1 MRILGIS
8 PAHDST
14 VCVLN
19 NGQIER
25 FYKEERLTRVKR
37 ERDPWLSLLKIYEE
51 FNNSIDYVVIGS
63 PSPDSFWNIGR
74 WCERVFKCPIEYV
87 CDEHHK
93 QHAALAFCNSGF
105 NEALVLV
112 ADRCGTNYGEA
123 IRESE
128 TIYHSDYSNGFTEL
142 YKSYWRM
149 DINDESLNEL
159 LNNLQKKYPHCDLVC
174 ESQYSITKVYESA
187 TTLIGEHPL
196 EGGKTMGLSSYG
208 IDKDSSKLIMDSI
221 PNDRYFYHIRGREDL
236 PITINRKHID
246 IDPNSFNKESY
257 QLFADYAYQVQK
269 QTQESV
275 GDLIE
280 KYIKPSTKNVCITGG
295 YGLNVVANS
304 YYKKRFPDLNFFFEP
319 LADDS
324 GNSIGSALLMH
335 YKIAKTNTK
344 LNYKNTFFHGI
355 KEDIPKEYEHCTED
369 FIVDSLLDQKS
380 VAVYHGLAE
389 AGPRALGNRSILF
402 DCRNK
407 DAKSI
412 INKIKNREWYRPF
425 AAIVLEEDSYI
436 FDMIGVNK
444 SEYMTMSFSVKEEYK
459 DIVPGI
465 VHVDGTCRIQTLS
478 SDHLLYSL
486 LSKVKERT
494 GYGILLNTSFNV
506 AGEPLVETIQ
516 EARKVLSETDL
527 NIVWFPETNQFIM
540 DI

>member
-8 PAHDST
+8 PGHDST

-25 FYKEERLTRVKR
+25 FYKEERLSRLKRSTR
-37 ERDPWLSLLKIYEE
+37 PWLSLLKIYEE
-51 FNNSIDYVVIGS
+51 FGESIDHIVIGS
-63 PSPDSFWNIGR
+63 PSPNTFTYIAHFCDR
-74 WCERVFKCPIEYV
+74 LFKCPIEFV

-93 QHAALAFCNSGF
+93 QHAVLAFCNSGF

-112 ADRCGTNYGEA
+112 ADRCGTHYGES

-128 TIYHSDYSNGFTEL
+128 TIYYFDYSNGPIEL
-142 YKSYWRM
+142 YKSYWRNN
-149 DINDESLNEL
+149 IEDESLNEL
-159 LNNLQKKYPHCDLVC
+159 LNNIQKKYPHCDLVC

-196 EGGKTMGLSSYG
+196 ENGKTMGLSSYG
-208 IDKDSSKLIMDSI
+208 NDKDFPQLIMDGI
-221 PNDRYFYHIRGREDL
+221 VNDRYFCHVNRWEGL
-236 PITINRKHID
+236 PTALNKEHID
-246 IDPNSFNKESY
+246 IDPNSFSQESY
-257 QLFADYAYQVQK
+257 QFFADYAYQVQK
-269 QTQESV
+269 QTQESF

-280 KYIKPSTKNVCITGG
+280 KYIKPSIKNVCITGG

-324 GNSIGSALLMH
+324 GNSIGSALLM
-335 YKIAKTNTK
+335 YYRSPQTNTK

-355 KEDIPKEYEHCTED
+355 KEDIPKEYKHCTED

-380 VAVYHGLAE
+380 IAVYHGLAE
-389 AGPRALGNRSILF
+389 AGPRSLGNRSILF

-407 DAKSI
+407 DAKVI
-412 INKIKNREWYRPF
+412 VNKIKNREWYRPF
-425 AAIVLEEDSYI
+425 AAILLEEDSYM
-436 FDMIGVNK
+436 FDMIGINK

-465 VHVDGTCRIQTLS
+465 VHVDGTCRIQTIS
-478 SDHLLYSL
+478 SNHHLYSL
-486 LSKVKERT
+486 LSKLKKKT

-506 AGEPLVETIQ
+506 AGEPLVETI
-516 EARKVLSETDL
+516 EESKKVLLETDL
-527 NIVWFPETNQFIM
+527 DMIWFPETNQFI
-540 DI
+540 

>member
-1 MRILGIS
+1 MRILGVS

-19 NGQIER
+19 DGQIER

-37 ERDPWLSLLKIYEE
+37 SSHPWLSLLKIYEE
-51 FNNSIDYVVIGS
+51 FSDSIDYVVIGS
-63 PSPDSFWNIGR
+63 PSPNTFSDIGQ

-87 CDEHHK
+87 CNEHHK

-196 EGGKTMGLSSYG
+196 ENGKTMGLSSYG
-208 IDKDSSKLIMDSI
+208 NDKDSSQLIMDGI
-221 PNDRYFYHIRGREDL
+221 PNDRYFYHITGRQDF
-236 PITINRKHID
+236 PTTINREHID
-246 IDPNSFNKESY
+246 IDPNSFNQESY

-269 QTQESV
+269 QTEESV

-436 FDMIGVNK
+436 FDMIGVDK
-444 SEYMTMSFSVKEEYK
+444 SEYMTMNFSVKEEYK
-459 DIVPGI
+459 NLVPGI
-465 VHVDGTCRIQTLS
+465 VHVDGTCRIQTIS

-516 EARKVLSETDL
+516 EARKVLSETGL

>member
-1 MRILGIS
+1 MRILGVS

-37 ERDPWLSLLKIYEE
+37 SSHPWLSLLKIYEE

-63 PSPDSFWNIGR
+63 PSPNTFSDIGQ

-87 CDEHHK
+87 CNEHHK

-128 TIYHSDYSNGFTEL
+128 TIYHCDYSNGFTEL

-196 EGGKTMGLSSYG
+196 ENGKTMGLSSYG
-208 IDKDSSKLIMDSI
+208 NDKDSSQLIMNGI
-221 PNDRYFYHIRGREDL
+221 PNDRYFYHITGREDL
-236 PITINRKHID
+236 PITVNRKHID
-246 IDPNSFNKESY
+246 IDSNNFSQESY
-257 QLFADYAYQVQK
+257 QFFADYAYQVQK

-275 GDLIE
+275 GDLIQ
-280 KYIKPSTKNVCITGG
+280 KYIKPSTRNVCITGG

-304 YYKKRFPDLNFFFEP
+304 YYKKRFPNINFFFEP

-324 GNSIGSALLMH
+324 GNSIGSSLLMY
-335 YKIAKTNTK
+335 YKFAKTNTK

-389 AGPRALGNRSILF
+389 AGPRSLGNRSILF
-402 DCRNK
+402 DCRNR
-407 DAKSI
+407 DAKAI
-412 INKIKNREWYRPF
+412 VNKIKNREWYRPF

-465 VHVDGTCRIQTLS
+465 VHVDGTCRIQTIS

-486 LSKVKERT
+486 LSKLKKKT
-494 GYGILLNTSFNV
+494 GYGILLNTSFNI

-540 DI
+540 DV

>member
-1 MRILGIS
+1 MRILGVS

-19 NGQIER
+19 DGQIER

-37 ERDPWLSLLKIYEE
+37 EKSPWLSLLKIYEE

-63 PSPDSFWNIGR
+63 PSPNTFSDIEQ

-87 CDEHHK
+87 CNEHHK

-128 TIYHSDYSNGFTEL
+128 TIYHCDYPNGFTEL

-196 EGGKTMGLSSYG
+196 ENGKTMGLSSYG
-208 IDKDSSKLIMDSI
+208 NDKDSSQLIMDGI
-221 PNDRYFYHIRGREDL
+221 PNDRYFYHITGRQDF
-236 PITINRKHID
+236 PTTINREHID
-246 IDPNSFNKESY
+246 IDPNSFNQESY

-275 GDLIE
+275 GDLIQ
-280 KYIKPSTKNVCITGG
+280 KYIKPSTRNICITGG

-324 GNSIGSALLMH
+324 GNSIGSALLMN
-335 YKIAKTNTK
+335 YKFTKTNTK

-355 KEDIPKEYEHCTED
+355 KEDIPKEYEHCNED

-380 VAVYHGLAE
+380 IAVYHGLAE
-389 AGPRALGNRSILF
+389 AGPRSLGNRSILF

-407 DAKSI
+407 DAKAI
-412 INKIKNREWYRPF
+412 VNKIKNREWYRPF

-436 FDMIGVNK
+436 FDMIGVDR
-444 SEYMTMSFSVKEEYK
+444 SEYMTMSFYVKEEYK
-459 DIVPGI
+459 NIVPGI
-465 VHVDGTCRIQTLS
+465 VHVDGTCRIQTIS
-478 SDHLLYSL
+478 SKHFLHSL
-486 LSKVKERT
+486 LSKIKERT

>member
-1 MRILGIS
+1 MRILGVS

-19 NGQIER
+19 DGQIER

-37 ERDPWLSLLKIYEE
+37 SSHPWLSLLKIYEE
-51 FNNSIDYVVIGS
+51 FSDSIDYVVIGS
-63 PSPDSFWNIGR
+63 PSPNTFSDIGQ

-87 CDEHHK
+87 CNEHHK

-196 EGGKTMGLSSYG
+196 ENGKTMGLSSYG
-208 IDKDSSKLIMDSI
+208 NAKDSSQLIMDSI
-221 PNDRYFYHIRGREDL
+221 PNDRYFYHITGRQDF
-236 PITINRKHID
+236 PTTINREHID
-246 IDPNSFNKESY
+246 IDPNSFNQESY

-275 GDLIE
+275 GDLIQ
-280 KYIKPSTKNVCITGG
+280 KYIKSSTKNVCITGG

-516 EARKVLSETDL
+516 EARKVLSGTDL

>member
-1 MRILGIS
+1 MRILGVS

-37 ERDPWLSLLKIYEE
+37 SSHPWLSLLKIYEE

-63 PSPDSFWNIGR
+63 PSPNTFSDIGQ

-87 CDEHHK
+87 CNEHHK

-128 TIYHSDYSNGFTEL
+128 TIYHCDYSNGFTEL

-196 EGGKTMGLSSYG
+196 ENGKTMGLSSYG
-208 IDKDSSKLIMDSI
+208 NDKDSSQLIMNGI
-221 PNDRYFYHIRGREDL
+221 PNDRYFYHITGREDF
-236 PITINRKHID
+236 PITVNRKHID
-246 IDPNSFNKESY
+246 IDSNNFNQESY
-257 QLFADYAYQVQK
+257 QFFADYAYQVQK

-275 GDLIE
+275 GDLIQ
-280 KYIKPSTKNVCITGG
+280 KYIKPSTRNVCITGG

-304 YYKKRFPDLNFFFEP
+304 YYKKRFPNINFFFEP

-324 GNSIGSALLMH
+324 GNSIGSSLLMY
-335 YKIAKTNTK
+335 YKFAKTNTK

-389 AGPRALGNRSILF
+389 AGPRSLGNRSILF
-402 DCRNK
+402 DCRNR
-407 DAKSI
+407 DAKAI
-412 INKIKNREWYRPF
+412 VNKIKNREWYRPF

-465 VHVDGTCRIQTLS
+465 VHVDGTCRIQTIS

-486 LSKVKERT
+486 LSKLKKKT
-494 GYGILLNTSFNV
+494 GYGILLNTSFNI

-540 DI
+540 DV

>member
-128 TIYHSDYSNGFTEL
+128 TIYHCDYSNGFTEL

-389 AGPRALGNRSILF
+389 AGPRSLGNRSILF

-444 SEYMTMSFSVKEEYK
+444 SEYMTMSFSVKEEYR
-459 DIVPGI
+459 DVVPGI
-465 VHVDGTCRIQTLS
+465 VHVDGTCRIQTIS

-486 LSKVKERT
+486 LSKLKKKT

>member
-1 MRILGIS
+1 MRILGVS

-19 NGQIER
+19 DGQIER

-37 ERDPWLSLLKIYEE
+37 SSHPWLSLLKIYEE
-51 FNNSIDYVVIGS
+51 FSDSIDYVVIGS
-63 PSPDSFWNIGR
+63 PSPNTFSDIGQ

-87 CDEHHK
+87 CNEHHK
-93 QHAALAFCNSGF
+93 QDGALAFCNSGF

-335 YKIAKTNTK
+335 YKFAKTNTK

-516 EARKVLSETDL
+516 EARKVLSGTDL

>member
-1 MRILGIS
+1 MRILGVS

-19 NGQIER
+19 DGQIER

-37 ERDPWLSLLKIYEE
+37 SSHPWLSLLKIYEE
-51 FNNSIDYVVIGS
+51 FSDSIDYVVIGS
-63 PSPDSFWNIGR
+63 PSPNTFSDIGQ

-87 CDEHHK
+87 CNEHHK

-128 TIYHSDYSNGFTEL
+128 TIYHCDYSNGFTEL

-196 EGGKTMGLSSYG
+196 ENGKTMGLSSYG
-208 IDKDSSKLIMDSI
+208 NDKDSSQLIMNGI
-221 PNDRYFYHIRGREDL
+221 PNDRYFYHITGREDL
-236 PITINRKHID
+236 PITVNRKHID
-246 IDPNSFNKESY
+246 IDSNNFSQESY
-257 QLFADYAYQVQK
+257 QFFADYAYQVQK

-275 GDLIE
+275 GDLIQ
-280 KYIKPSTKNVCITGG
+280 KYIKPSTRNVCITGG

-335 YKIAKTNTK
+335 YKVAKTNTK
-344 LNYKNTFFHGI
+344 LNYKNTFFHGV
-355 KEDIPKEYEHCTED
+355 KENIPKEYEYCTED

-380 VAVYHGLAE
+380 IAVYHGLAE
-389 AGPRALGNRSILF
+389 AGPRSLGNRSILF

-412 INKIKNREWYRPF
+412 VNKIKNREWYRPF

-444 SEYMTMSFSVKEEYK
+444 SDYMTMSFSVKEEYR
-459 DIVPGI
+459 DVVPGI
-465 VHVDGTCRIQTLS
+465 VHVDGTCRIQTIS
-478 SDHLLYSL
+478 SNHLLYSL
-486 LSKVKERT
+486 LSKLKKKT

>member
-128 TIYHSDYSNGFTEL
+128 TIYHCDYSNGFTEL

-335 YKIAKTNTK
+335 YKFAKTNTK

-389 AGPRALGNRSILF
+389 AGPRSLGNRSILF

-444 SEYMTMSFSVKEEYK
+444 SEYMTMSFSVKEEYR
-459 DIVPGI
+459 DVVPGI
-465 VHVDGTCRIQTLS
+465 VHVDGTCRIQTIS

-486 LSKVKERT
+486 LSKLKKKT

>member
-1 MRILGIS
+1 MRILGVS

-19 NGQIER
+19 DGQIER

-37 ERDPWLSLLKIYEE
+37 SSHPWLSLLKIYEE
-51 FNNSIDYVVIGS
+51 FSDSIDYVVIGS
-63 PSPDSFWNIGR
+63 PSPNTFSDIGQ

-87 CDEHHK
+87 CNEHHK

-196 EGGKTMGLSSYG
+196 ENGKTMGLSSYG
-208 IDKDSSKLIMDSI
+208 NAKDSSQLIMDSI
-221 PNDRYFYHIRGREDL
+221 PNDRYFYHITGRQDF
-236 PITINRKHID
+236 PTTINREHID
-246 IDPNSFNKESY
+246 IDPNSFNQESY

-275 GDLIE
+275 GDLIQ
-280 KYIKPSTKNVCITGG
+280 KYIKSSTKNVCITGG

-389 AGPRALGNRSILF
+389 AGPRSLGNRSILF

-444 SEYMTMSFSVKEEYK
+444 SEYMTMSFSVKEEYR
-459 DIVPGI
+459 DVVPGI
-465 VHVDGTCRIQTLS
+465 VHVDGTCRIQTIS

-486 LSKVKERT
+486 LSKLKKKT

>member
-1 MRILGIS
+1 MRILGVS

-37 ERDPWLSLLKIYEE
+37 SSHPWLSLLKIYEE

-63 PSPDSFWNIGR
+63 PSPNTFSDIGQ

-87 CDEHHK
+87 CNEHHK

-128 TIYHSDYSNGFTEL
+128 TIYHCDYSNGFTEL

-196 EGGKTMGLSSYG
+196 ENGKTMGLSSYG
-208 IDKDSSKLIMDSI
+208 NDKDSSQLIMNGI
-221 PNDRYFYHIRGREDL
+221 PNDRYFYHITGREDF
-236 PITINRKHID
+236 PITVNRKHID
-246 IDPNSFNKESY
+246 IDSNNFNQESY
-257 QLFADYAYQVQK
+257 QFFADYAYQVQK

-275 GDLIE
+275 GDLIQ
-280 KYIKPSTKNVCITGG
+280 KYIKPSTRNVCITGG

-304 YYKKRFPDLNFFFEP
+304 YYKKRFPNLNFFFEP

-324 GNSIGSALLMH
+324 GNSIGSSLLMY
-335 YKIAKTNTK
+335 YKFAKTNTK

-389 AGPRALGNRSILF
+389 AGPRSLGNRSILF
-402 DCRNK
+402 DCRNR
-407 DAKSI
+407 DAKAI
-412 INKIKNREWYRPF
+412 VNKIKNREWYRPF

-465 VHVDGTCRIQTLS
+465 VHVDGTCRIQTIS

-486 LSKVKERT
+486 LSKLKKKT
-494 GYGILLNTSFNV
+494 GYGILLNTSFNI

-540 DI
+540 DV

>member
-1 MRILGIS
+1 MRILGVS

-19 NGQIER
+19 DGQIER

-37 ERDPWLSLLKIYEE
+37 SSHPWLSLLKIYEE

-63 PSPDSFWNIGR
+63 PSPNTFSDIGQ

-87 CDEHHK
+87 CNEHHK

-128 TIYHSDYSNGFTEL
+128 TIYHCDYSNGFTEL

-196 EGGKTMGLSSYG
+196 ENGKTMGLSSYG
-208 IDKDSSKLIMDSI
+208 NDKDSSQLIMNGI
-221 PNDRYFYHIRGREDL
+221 PNDRYFYHITGREDL
-236 PITINRKHID
+236 PITVNRKHID
-246 IDPNSFNKESY
+246 IDSNNFSQESY
-257 QLFADYAYQVQK
+257 QFFADYAYQVQK

-275 GDLIE
+275 GDLIQ
-280 KYIKPSTKNVCITGG
+280 KYIKPSTRNVCITGG

-304 YYKKRFPDLNFFFEP
+304 YYKKRFPNLNFFFEP

-324 GNSIGSALLMH
+324 GNSIGSALLLY
-335 YKIAKTNTK
+335 YKFTKTNTK

-355 KEDIPKEYEHCTED
+355 KEDIPREYEHCTED

-380 VAVYHGLAE
+380 IAVYHGLAE
-389 AGPRALGNRSILF
+389 AGPRSLGNRSILF
-402 DCRNK
+402 DCKNRN
-407 DAKSI
+407 AKAI
-412 INKIKNREWYRPF
+412 VNKIKNREWYRPF

-465 VHVDGTCRIQTLS
+465 VHVDGTCRIQTIS

-486 LSKVKERT
+486 LSKLKKKT

>member
-1 MRILGIS
+1 MRILGVS

-19 NGQIER
+19 DGQIER

-37 ERDPWLSLLKIYEE
+37 SSHPWLSLLKIYEE
-51 FNNSIDYVVIGS
+51 FSDSIDYVVIGS
-63 PSPDSFWNIGR
+63 PSPNTFSDIGQ

-87 CDEHHK
+87 CNEHHK

-159 LNNLQKKYPHCDLVC
+159 LNNLQKKYSHCDLVC

-196 EGGKTMGLSSYG
+196 ENGKTMGLSSYG
-208 IDKDSSKLIMDSI
+208 NDKDSSQLIMDGI
-221 PNDRYFYHIRGREDL
+221 PNDRYFYHITGRQDF
-236 PITINRKHID
+236 PTTINREHID
-246 IDPNSFNKESY
+246 IDPNSFNQESY

-269 QTQESV
+269 QTEESV

-465 VHVDGTCRIQTLS
+465 VHVDGTCRIQTIS